1 MRIGV
6 PKETAAGER
15 RVALVPEVVR
25 KLTAKDHEVV
35 VEAGAAEGALLPD
48 EQYRE
53 AGATIGD
60 PWNADVVVKVAP
72 PSADE
77 ITKLGSGAAMIGFL
91 EPLTNPDGVRALAGA
106 GVTAIAMEA
115 IPRISRAQSMDAL
128 SSQANIGGYRS
139 VLVAGTLLQRFYP
152 MLMTAAGTI
161 PPAKVLVL
169 GAGVAGLQ
177 AIATARRLGGV
188 VEAFDVRAAVKEQ
201 IESLGAKFVELDMG
215 LDAEAEGGY
224 ARQLTDSEQ
233 QKQRELLADEIERQD
248 VVITTALVPGR
259 PAPLL
264 VTADAVRRMKPGS
277 VIVDLAGATGGNCEL
292 TEPGQTVVKEDV
304 TIAAPLNLPSEM
316 AEHASMLYARNLQS
330 LLGLLTDE
338 EGNLHLDFEDDIVA
352 GACVTRDGD
361 IVHEAPS
368 PPPRRPPPR
377 RPTDARHEPDHPR
390 PGRLRRL
397 RRHLQGAEHAAY
409 AADVRHE
416 RDPRDRPARRPARA
430 RDGRRAG
437 DAGQAPPRY
446 RDHLWDDQHR
456 RRLLRHRPHARD
468 VQGQEGQAGRGR
480 GGGQRVEVTTLAAS
494 FVHNPNFIEVL
505 YIVAFG
511 LFIYGLMGL
520 TGPRTAVRGNR
531 IAAVGMAIAVIATFL
546 VEGMDEWALI
556 FLGIV
561 LGTAIGIPA
570 ARNVRMTAMPQMVA
584 LFNGVGGG
592 AVALIAWVEFRST
605 GGFTDEA
612 LYVAVFSLFAAIV
625 GSISFWGSNIAFGK
639 LQEI

>member
-77 ITKLGSGAAMIGFL
+77 ITKLGSGATMIGFL

-177 AIATARRLGGV
+177 AIATARRLGAV

-215 LDAEAEGGY
+215 FDAEAEGGY
-224 ARQLTDSEQ
+224 ARQLTDAEQ
-233 QKQRELLADEIERQD
+233 HKQRELLADEIERQD

-264 VTADAVRRMKPGS
+264 VIADAVRRMKPGS

-292 TEPGQTVVKEDV
+292 SEPGQTVVKEDV
-304 TIAAPLNLPSEM
+304 TIAAPLNLPSDM
-316 AEHASMLYARNLQS
+316 AEHASMLYARNVQS
-330 LLGLLTDE
+330 LLDLLTDE
-338 EGNLHLDFEDDIVA
+338 EGNLHLDFEDEIVA

-361 IVHEAPS
+361 IVHEGAKSAAEKAP
-368 PPPRRPPPR
+368 
-377 RPTDARHEPDHPR
+377 A
-390 PGRLRRL
+390 
-397 RRHLQGAEHAAY
+397 
-409 AADVRHE
+409 
-416 RDPRDRPARRPARA
+416 
-430 RDGRRAG
+430 
-437 DAGQAPPRY
+437 
-446 RDHLWDDQHR
+446 
-456 RRLLRHRPHARD
+456 
-468 VQGQEGQAGRGR
+468 
-480 GGGQRVEVTTLAAS
+480 
-494 FVHNPNFIEVL
+494 
-505 YIVAFG
+505 
-511 LFIYGLMGL
+511 
-520 TGPRTAVRGNR
+520 
-531 IAAVGMAIAVIATFL
+531 
-546 VEGMDEWALI
+546 
-556 FLGIV
+556 
-561 LGTAIGIPA
+561 
-570 ARNVRMTAMPQMVA
+570 
-584 LFNGVGGG
+584 
-592 AVALIAWVEFRST
+592 
-605 GGFTDEA
+605 
-612 LYVAVFSLFAAIV
+612 
-625 GSISFWGSNIAFGK
+625 
-639 LQEI
+639 